1 MNVTAKTNVK
11 KSTGHFE
18 KYSPEKIKKSL
29 ERSGLNADELR
40 SVQSE
45 LESTLTEQEI
55 STNEIFDTTKELIFK
70 KSHFFAGVKYSLKNA
85 ILLLG
90 PNGFVFEQFLAK
102 ALAKDG
108 YQTKTN
114 IIMQGRCIQH
124 EIDISAIRADYQM
137 LIESKFHNDQEIK
150 NDLKTVLYVKARMD
164 DLRSFAENKFDD
176 FYLVSNTSF
185 SKDAIKFAECSQLK
199 LLGFNYPLEK
209 TLYQLIEDGH
219 HYPITCLPWIKKSDL
234 KVFFEKNILTLHEL
248 YASSNLLTE
257 LNYSSELKNEFIK
270 NYECYFNHCNKIP
283 SQT

>member
-1 MNVTAKTNVK
+1 MNVTPKTDVK

-18 KYSPEKIKKSL
+18 KYSAEKIKKSL
-29 ERSGLNADELR
+29 ERSGLNAEETIN
-40 SVQSE
+40 VQNE
-45 LESTLTEQEI
+45 LESKLTNQVV

-102 ALAKDG
+102 ALAKEG

-124 EIDISAIRADYQM
+124 EIDISAQKDNYQM

-164 DLRSFAENKFDD
+164 DLRMVKENIFND
-176 FYLVSNTSF
+176 FFLVSNTSF
-185 SKDAIKFAECSQLK
+185 SKDAIKFSECSNLK
-199 LLGFNYPLEK
+199 LLGYNYPEKK
-209 TLYQLIEDGH
+209 TLYQLIEEGH

-234 KVFFEKNILTLHEL
+234 KFFFEKNILTLHEL
-248 YASSNLLTE
+248 YQSIQILKD
-257 LNYSSELKNEFIK
+257 LNYSKELISDFLT
-270 NYECYFNHCNKIP
+270 NYECHFNNCQKV
-283 SQT
+283 SGKS